1 MGNEIREQILK
12 IVKEQGISFEE
23 EVEIIRKGFVEQ
35 KKADMYDELQNSE
48 IAAHDKRLREEIIED
63 IKKYVRLHLKYAE
76 HTIDDFIFAHPFYD
90 WLDTKK

>member
-1 MGNEIREQILK
+1 MDKAQ
-12 IVKEQGISFEE
+12 QYFEE
-23 EVEIIRKGFVEQ
+23 GLTYNKVYQQGRQ
-35 KKADMYDELQNSE
+35 DMYDELQNSE

-63 IKKYVRLHLKYAE
+63 IKQYVRLHLKYAE